1 MPMGRWGE
9 QMLLVDWL
17 VERLVVGL
25 WEVGCHSGPD
35 TALEYRAGTALVMD
49 LREERRD
56 YVFKNGKF
64 NLKV

>member
-35 TALEYRAGTALVMD
+35 TVLEYRAGTALVMD
-49 LREERRD
+49 LRGEERLR
-56 YVFKNGKF
+56 FQKRET
-64 NLKV
+64 